1 MTDLEDALRAMYAA
15 IAQTTTVEEAGQDP
29 PLVPVRPTGEHH
41 PPTWRLVAAAAAAVL
56 LLTALWVVARHD
68 AQPADSL
75 AGRPCALPL
84 WLPDGLA
91 LTSAGIGADAGVP
104 GFEGAFS
111 NVAIVEWST
120 ADRSLILASTGPG
133 DARGA
138 VPMANPWAPD
148 FEVASMTNSAGGVV
162 GLRAQGIPA
171 EDLDRILDSLWF
183 VTPSLFADVASSG
196 GFASGPWDRWQPPGP
211 DAAEWTV
218 MVTGSLQEGLHLRTT
233 IGWGFTG
240 PLQGICRAVAI
251 APPTQLLFSAPPSPF
266 TVAEGA
272 TTTRIDGASPP
283 GIPSIGVATYRPPE
297 AASDDPVRV
306 RCEQQG

>member
-56 LLTALWVVARHD
+56 LLTALWVVTRHD

-75 AGRPCALPL
+75 AGRPYALPL

-183 VTPSLFADVASSG
+183 VTPSLFAEVASSG

-211 DAAEWTV
+211 NAAEWTV